1 MEGASFTEEGFNRHD
16 KRRSESGQSV
26 PPKPVPRTSLLQNK
40 NLHTG
45 SVGCLASSP
54 REAWTSPKSFRS
66 FLEQREAALSR
77 RSRGPSLGSI
87 DERSSARIQNNED
100 ANQRRNEN
108 DYRVLEQK
116 VIELQDQVEE
126 MQLTRLSYENSTARL
141 AGFLSGFA
149 SQLSQSGENVEDK
162 EWCREGEKWV
172 SEKKN
177 GGCSY
182 SVLPRQVNPASQRP
196 IVHRMNID
204 TDSSFIL
211 DFNYAGT
218 LSE

>member
-1 MEGASFTEEGFNRHD
+1 M
-16 KRRSESGQSV
+16 
-26 PPKPVPRTSLLQNK
+26 
-40 NLHTG
+40 
-45 SVGCLASSP
+45 
-54 REAWTSPKSFRS
+54 
-66 FLEQREAALSR
+66 
-77 RSRGPSLGSI
+77 
-87 DERSSARIQNNED
+87 
-100 ANQRRNEN
+100 
-108 DYRVLEQK
+108 
-116 VIELQDQVEE
+116 IELQDQVEE

-149 SQLSQSGENVEDK
+149 SHLSNSGENVEDK

-172 SEKKN
+172 SEKN

-211 DFNYAGT
+211 DFNDAGT